1 MKAQLTDTQ
10 INTLHAFVQKK
21 GVTPLDVQ
29 IELVDH
35 LATDIETQLD
45 NEATIGFEEALERS
59 SSKFGRWG
67 FDYFLQKA
75 EQNVSKRQS
84 RLMWEAFL
92 SFFRWPRVMFTATFA
107 VLFWYLL
114 ENGLDP
120 KIVRKA
126 VLAIWIVI
134 GLCYGFFAVWRH
146 SKMNKQVAL
155 AKPPVWLGLC
165 GQLPGLLNMLLGE
178 FWQNSYSTEAYAIW
192 ATSIITF
199 CTVFTWATIEI
210 YEHLMA
216 ESKRLYPQAF
226 A

>member
-1 MKAQLTDTQ
+1 MTSQLTDNQ
-10 INTLHAFVQKK
+10 INTLYALVQKK

-45 NEATIGFEEALERS
+45 NEAAIGFEEALERS

-67 FDYFLQKA
+67 FDAILQKA
-75 EQNVSKRQS
+75 EQNVRKRQS

-126 VLAIWIVI
+126 ALAIWILIVC
-134 GLCYGFFAVWRH
+134 GYGFFAYWRH
-146 SKMNKQVAL
+146 SKMAKEVLL
-155 AKPPVWLGLC
+155 ARIPAWFGLC

>member
-1 MKAQLTDTQ
+1 MKTQLTDNQ
-10 INTLHAFVQKK
+10 INALYAFVQKK

-67 FDYFLQKA
+67 FDAILQKA
-75 EQNVSKRQS
+75 EQNVRKRQS

-114 ENGLDP
+114 VNGLDP
-120 KIVRKA
+120 KIVRN
-126 VLAIWIVI
+126 VVFVMWLGIFF
-134 GLCYGFFAVWRH
+134 GYGFFALRRH
-146 SKMNKQVAL
+146 LKMNKEVVL

-165 GQLPGLLNMLLGE
+165 CQVPNILNMLLGE
-178 FWQNSYSTEAYAIW
+178 FWENSYSTEAYAIW
-192 ATSIITF
+192 ATVFVVLCTTF
-199 CTVFTWATIEI
+199 MWATIEI

>member
-1 MKAQLTDTQ
+1 MTSQLTDTQ
-10 INTLHAFVQKK
+10 INALYAFVQKK

-45 NEATIGFEEALERS
+45 NEATMSFEEALERS

-67 FDYFLQKA
+67 FDAILQKA
-75 EQNVSKRQS
+75 EQNVRKRQS
-84 RLMWEAFL
+84 RLMWKAFL

-114 ENGLDP
+114 VNGLDP

-134 GLCYGFFAVWRH
+134 GLGYGCFAVWRH
-146 SKMNKQVAL
+146 SKMNKQVAM

-165 GQLPGLLNMLLGE
+165 GQLPNIVNMLLGE

-192 ATSIITF
+192 ATVFVVLCTTF
-199 CTVFTWATIEI
+199 MWATIEI

>member
-1 MKAQLTDTQ
+1 MISQLTDTQ
-10 INTLHAFVQKK
+10 INTLHALVQKK

-67 FDYFLQKA
+67 FDAILQKA
-75 EQNVSKRQS
+75 EQNVRKRQS

-114 ENGLDP
+114 VNGLDP
-120 KIVRKA
+120 RIVRN
-126 VLAIWIVI
+126 VVFVMWLVI
-134 GLCYGFFAVWRH
+134 FFGYGFFALRRH
-146 SKMNKQVAL
+146 LKMNKEVVL

-165 GQLPGLLNMLLGE
+165 CQVPNILNMLLGE
-178 FWQNSYSTEAYAIW
+178 FWENSYSTEAYAIW
-192 ATSIITF
+192 ATFFVVLCTTF
-199 CTVFTWATIEI
+199 MWATIEI

>member
-1 MKAQLTDTQ
+1 
-10 INTLHAFVQKK
+10 
-21 GVTPLDVQ
+21 
-29 IELVDH
+29 
-35 LATDIETQLD
+35 
-45 NEATIGFEEALERS
+45 
-59 SSKFGRWG
+59 
-67 FDYFLQKA
+67 
-75 EQNVSKRQS
+75 
-84 RLMWEAFL
+84 
-92 SFFRWPRVMFTATFA
+92 MFTATFA